1 MSLAA
6 RKLTLGYG
14 GRAILRD
21 LDLDIPEG
29 RITAIIGPN
38 GCGKSTLL
46 RGLGGL
52 VAAQSGQALLGGE
65 DLARLRPRAIARR
78 MTLLPQSPIAPEGI
92 RVAEL
97 VARGRT
103 PWLRPFRPPA
113 AADRAAVARAMAAA
127 SVTDLRDARVS
138 DLSGGQRQRVWIAMA
153 LAQDTGWLLLD
164 EPTTFLDLRHQL
176 DLLKLLR
183 ALNRQDG
190 RSIVMVLHDISLAAR
205 FADHVVAMRG
215 GQVLAQGA
223 PDAVIAADVLQKVF
237 ELETR
242 VIADPLH
249 GAPLVV
255 PI

>member
-6 RKLTLGYG
+6 RNLTLGYG
-14 GRAILRD
+14 GQAILRD
-21 LDLDIPEG
+21 LDLNVPQG
-29 RITAIIGPN
+29 LVTAIIGPN

-52 VAAQSGQALLGGE
+52 MLAQAGQVLLDG
-65 DLARLRPRAIARR
+65 DDIATLRPKAIAQR
-78 MTLLPQSPIAPEGI
+78 MTLLPQSPIAPAGI
-92 RVAEL
+92 RVREL

-103 PWLRPFRPPA
+103 PWLRPFRPPGPE
-113 AADRAAVARAMAAA
+113 DRAAVSRAMEAAA
-127 SVTDLRDARVS
+127 VTDLRDARVS

-153 LAQDTGWLLLD
+153 LAQETGWLLLD

-190 RSIVMVLHDISLAAR
+190 RSVVMVLHDISLAAR
-205 FADHVVAMRG
+205 FADHVVAMRDG
-215 GQVLAQGA
+215 LVVAQGT
-223 PDAVIAADVLQKVF
+223 PQSVIADGILRQVF
-237 ELETR
+237 GLETK

-249 GAPLVV
+249 GAPLVL
-255 PI
+255 PL

>member
-6 RKLTLGYG
+6 VNLTLGYG
-14 GRAILRD
+14 GQPILRD
-21 LDLDIPEG
+21 LDLSIPKG
-29 RITAIIGPN
+29 RVTAVIGPN

-52 VAAQSGQALLGGE
+52 VTAQAGQVLLDGC
-65 DLARLRPRAIARR
+65 DLSDLRARAIAQR
-78 MTLLPQSPIAPEGI
+78 MTLLPQSPIPPEGI
-92 RVAEL
+92 RVGEL

-103 PWLRPFRPPA
+103 PWLRPFRPPGPD
-113 AADRAAVARAMAAA
+113 DRAAVARAMQAAA
-127 SVTDLRDARVS
+127 VTDLRDARVS

-153 LAQDTGWLLLD
+153 LAQNTDWLLLD

-190 RSIVMVLHDISLAAR
+190 RSIVMVLHEISLAAR
-205 FADHVVAMRG
+205 FADHVVAMRD
-215 GQVLAQGA
+215 GQIVAEGT
-223 PDAVIAADVLQKVF
+223 PDAVIAAEVLQQVF
-237 ELETR
+237 DLETK

-249 GAPLVV
+249 GAPLVL
-255 PI
+255 PL

>member
-14 GRAILRD
+14 GQPILRD
-21 LDLDIPEG
+21 LDLDLPEG

-52 VAAQSGQALLGGE
+52 VAAQSGQALLGGD

-103 PWLRPFRPPA
+103 PWLRLFRPPA

-127 SVTDLRDARVS
+127 SVTDLRHARVS

-223 PDAVIAADVLQKVF
+223 PGAVIAADVLQKVF

-255 PI
+255 PL